1 MPVFLIQAK
10 PHKTCVVRSGSTAG
24 RAILASRVLFR
35 SWSQCTVSK
44 PDSTGISFLG
54 ESQVSI
60 VEQNL
65 RSVHPAVQKGVAC
78 HVSSRR
84 HRTTSNLIWG
94 KPCLEEQAEGVYDA
108 FGGPPT
114 SGGRKRHTSSPST
127 WVHGQPQRGRFV
139 TSEPTDFWSTA

>member
-65 RSVHPAVQKGVAC
+65 RSVHPPVQKGVAC

-108 FGGPPT
+108 SGPPPVPKDGKDT
-114 SGGRKRHTSSPST
+114 YSVLPFGFTDNLNGGYL
-127 WVHGQPQRGRFV
+127 
-139 TSEPTDFWSTA
+139 